1 MKRPRL
7 LATALAI
14 VAMAAAC
21 GGSPKPHA
29 GVTTLTT
36 LGPPPTATAPRPTA
50 PPASHP
56 TTTTPTTTT
65 PPAAPTTTPTTTTA
79 PTTTAVPTTT
89 TLPRPVRTLPGGYV
103 PARTGA
109 KQSSVGV
116 LRLAA
121 AHRLDP
127 AALVRAPLTPAEA
140 RQWLPYVA
148 ATPVR
153 FTVHPLLVSS
163 LSLAPGKAI
172 TLAAGDL
179 APGRTHL
186 GMVVLVGAGFRSQHL
201 VLVGH
206 GVAAAVV
213 TMPAHMTRGTWVL
226 GVEDLSRIRAAG
238 KRHLLTGSG
247 YADLAVFRVR

>member
-1 MKRPRL
+1 MYRRAPEPSRAASGCYGWPPLTGSTPRPWYAPRSRPPRR
-7 LATALAI
+7 
-14 VAMAAAC
+14 VSGC
-21 GGSPKPHA
+21 
-29 GVTTLTT
+29 LTS
-36 LGPPPTATAPRPTA
+36 PPPP
-50 PPASHP
+50 
-56 TTTTPTTTT
+56 
-65 PPAAPTTTPTTTTA
+65 
-79 PTTTAVPTTT
+79 
-89 TLPRPVRTLPGGYV
+89 
-103 PARTGA
+103 
-109 KQSSVGV
+109 
-116 LRLAA
+116 
-121 AHRLDP
+121 
-127 AALVRAPLTPAEA
+127 
-140 RQWLPYVA
+140 
-148 ATPVR
+148 
-153 FTVHPLLVSS
+153 
-163 LSLAPGKAI
+163 LAPGKAI